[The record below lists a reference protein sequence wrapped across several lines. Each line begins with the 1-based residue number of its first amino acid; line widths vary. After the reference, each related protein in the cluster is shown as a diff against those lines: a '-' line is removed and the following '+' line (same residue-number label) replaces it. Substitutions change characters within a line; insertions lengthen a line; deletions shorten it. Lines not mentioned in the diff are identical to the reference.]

1 MKLSGNRMKCCE
13 GSGEGALWPENRGD
27 NVFENEPKVDRHWLS
42 MVGNPPCVKATALR
56 QERTLAAKR
65 TETGGKSRG

>member
-1 MKLSGNRMKCCE
+1 MKCCE
-13 GSGEGALWPENRGD
+13 RSGEGAPWPKNRGD

-42 MVGNPPCVKATALR
+42 MVGNPTALR
-56 QERTLAAKR
+56 QEGTLVAKR